1 MFYLKNPLN
10 ARFRF
15 QVYTR
20 LNYLKFEI
28 SKFFWG
34 GAHRAP
40 SPDPS
45 PRSFSGF
52 ALDSGFALKSRALR
66 ALVSGFARFGPLQR
80 LKRGGAPG
88 GGNPSPRR

>member
-1 MFYLKNPLN
+1 MFSMFYLKNPLN

-45 PRSFSGF
+45 P
-52 ALDSGFALKSRALR
+52 ALSRASPSIR
-66 ALVSGFARFGPLQR
+66 ASPSNLGRFAPSFRGFARFGP
-80 LKRGGAPG
+80 P
-88 GGNPSPRR
+88 NF